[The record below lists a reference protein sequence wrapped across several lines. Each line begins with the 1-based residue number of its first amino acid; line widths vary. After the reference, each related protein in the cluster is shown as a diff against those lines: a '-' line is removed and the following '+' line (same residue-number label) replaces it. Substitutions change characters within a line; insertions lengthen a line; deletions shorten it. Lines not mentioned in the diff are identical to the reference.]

1 LRDIVADPPRGARLL
16 DVTLAAAGLVV
27 LSPVL
32 LVIAILIRLDDGGPV
47 LYRQRRI
54 GRGGA
59 AFRIWKFRTMVV
71 DAERRGGALTV
82 AGDARVTRMG
92 ARLRR
97 LKLDELPQLLNV
109 VAGDMR
115 LVGPRPEVPRY
126 VDAYSDD
133 QRRVLAL
140 VPGITDPASL
150 AFIDEE
156 TLLRGVEDPERY
168 YVEHV
173 MPEKIR
179 LNLAYAARATW
190 WNDVRV
196 IAATCRTLVATR
208 TTAFDAPR

>member
-1 LRDIVADPPRGARLL
+1 MRVL
-16 DVTLAAAGLVV
+16 DSTLAAAGLVA
-27 LSPVL
+27 LAPAL
-32 LVIAILIRLDDGGPV
+32 LLIAVLIRLEDGGPV
-47 LYRQRRI
+47 FYRQWRV

-71 DAERRGGALTV
+71 DADRRGGALTV
-82 AGDARVTRMG
+82 AGDTRVTRVG
-92 ARLRR
+92 AHLRR

-126 VDAYSDD
+126 VDGYSNE

-179 LNLAYAARATW
+179 LNLDYAARATW

-196 IAATCRTLVATR
+196 IAATFRSLAGPR
-208 TTAFDAPR
+208 HTAFDAR